1 MTVSRIDLADAAT
14 PEKLVLEILRH
25 EPELKI
31 PVPIE
36 DLCRQLD
43 IVDIT
48 PLDTDG
54 YEGGLITPA
63 DKFQGSIL
71 YNRLSPPRRRRFT
84 IAHELAHFLLPSH
97 IPSAHGRFL
106 CKMSDMLA
114 LQAGEADK
122 RLRMEVEANRFAAH
136 ILMPAPS
143 FRPDVA
149 VGKDPNLNQLIKLAD
164 RYDVSK
170 EAASRAYVRY
180 RDEPVAIV
188 IVHNGKVLRVYREQ
202 SKFPY
207 LSSRH
212 GSPVSAYSLLR
223 RRKHDEGVPSEI
235 DQTDAGVWLDV
246 QRGQRPPQLYEQVLT
261 QRKGYAMIMLSI
273 EPQID
278 EEDEDLE
285 DDLTSAQ
292 RLKRRLSYR

>member
-25 EPELKI
+25 EPDLKI

-63 DKFQGSIL
+63 DKFEGSIL
-71 YNRLSPPRRRRFT
+71 YNRLSPRRRRRFT
-84 IAHELAHFLLPSH
+84 IAHELAHFLMPSH
-97 IPSAHGRFL
+97 IPSADGRFL

-114 LQAGEADK
+114 MQAGEADK

-136 ILMPAPS
+136 ILMPAPF

-149 VGKDPNLNQLIKLAD
+149 VGKDPDLNQLIKLAD

-207 LSSRH
+207 LSTGH

-223 RRKHDEGVPSEI
+223 RRKHEEGVPSEI

-246 QRGQRPPQLYEQVLT
+246 QRGQTPPQLYEQVLA
-261 QRKGYAMIMLSI
+261 QREGYAMIMLSI

-278 EEDEDLE
+278 EDEEDLE
-285 DDLTSAQ
+285 DGLTSAQ
-292 RLKRRLSYR
+292 RLKRRLSSR